1 MRAPKVPYSLRAE
14 QIEAHLSSG
23 PMTAQQIAAALG
35 LKPLCAHRILARMLD
50 DNRIKAVGHL
60 QRDTVRGPK
69 PILYGALT
77 SQEGREE

>member
-1 MRAPKVPYSLRAE
+1 VARLALD
-14 QIEAHLSSG
+14 G
-23 PMTAQQIAAALG
+23 PLTAQQIAAALG
-35 LKPLCAHRILARMLD
+35 LKTLCAHRILAMMLD

-77 SQEGREE
+77 SQEDREE